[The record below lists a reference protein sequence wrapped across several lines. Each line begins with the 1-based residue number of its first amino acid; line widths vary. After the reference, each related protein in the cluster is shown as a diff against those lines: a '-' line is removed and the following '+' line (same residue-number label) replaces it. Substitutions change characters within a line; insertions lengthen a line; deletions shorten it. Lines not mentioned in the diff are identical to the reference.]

1 MILYTLLGISID
13 LILEK
18 FNKDYPYS
26 YIYIAYVFVYIGKYC
41 YLKYM
46 MDKLYYTYIEILI
59 FLGSI
64 GFIQKI
70 FIFMDYHYMKIK
82 IILIM
87 EIIKIFLEIYQI
99 IFVLLILLLFYSIK
113 FFIS

>member
-59 FLGSI
+59 FLDSI

-70 FIFMDYHYMKIK
+70 FIFTGLSLYENKNNTDNGDYKN
-82 IILIM
+82 
-87 EIIKIFLEIYQI
+87 IFRD
-99 IFVLLILLLFYSIK
+99 
-113 FFIS
+113 ISN